1 VSSHHASLIIGPP
14 PKKIDH
20 PGSGYRCTDV
30 TLSSSFHSSL
40 AGSKFKV
47 RGRTIELYQ
56 KVRFLRPSLLRKI
69 FSRNQIQHNHSDP
82 HNQPTMVETLKTLST
97 GTLNLRFMQ
106 NARRAQQLDVELEK
120 AHVKDDAEWEVAP
133 DIRKAWGNSDS

>member
-1 VSSHHASLIIGPP
+1 
-14 PKKIDH
+14 
-20 PGSGYRCTDV
+20 
-30 TLSSSFHSSL
+30 
-40 AGSKFKV
+40 
-47 RGRTIELYQ
+47 
-56 KVRFLRPSLLRKI
+56 
-69 FSRNQIQHNHSDP
+69 
-82 HNQPTMVETLKTLST
+82 MVETLKTLST